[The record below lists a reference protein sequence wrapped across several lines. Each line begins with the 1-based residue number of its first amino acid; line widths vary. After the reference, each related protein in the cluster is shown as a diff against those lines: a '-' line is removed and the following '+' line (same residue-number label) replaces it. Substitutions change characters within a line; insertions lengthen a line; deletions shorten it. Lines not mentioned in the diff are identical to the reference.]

1 MLGKKEYGYR
11 VLSIDTKKKQFAVI
25 HTGDR
30 KVLDDNIDIQLND
43 VISIYK
49 NKASEKMIELFK
61 KVKEYSEKTSIPI
74 SKLIDK
80 AIAMYL
86 ETVE

>member
-1 MLGKKEYGYR
+1 MATNRGLKNRTAISTAIDKELYAK
-11 VLSIDTKKKQFAVI
+11 L
-25 HTGDR
+25 
-30 KVLDDNIDIQLND
+30 
-43 VISIYK
+43 
-49 NKASEKMIELFK
+49 
-61 KVKEYSEKTSIPI
+61 KEYSDETSIPI

>member
-1 MLGKKEYGYR
+1 MVANRGLKKR
-11 VLSIDTKKKQFAVI
+11 TAISTAV
-25 HTGDR
+25 D
-30 KVLDDNIDIQLND
+30 KEL
-43 VISIYK
+43 YK
-49 NKASEKMIELFK
+49 RL
-61 KVKEYSEKTSIPI
+61 KEYSEKTSIPI

>member
-1 MLGKKEYGYR
+1 MATNRGLKNRTAISTAIDKELYAK
-11 VLSIDTKKKQFAVI
+11 L
-25 HTGDR
+25 
-30 KVLDDNIDIQLND
+30 
-43 VISIYK
+43 
-49 NKASEKMIELFK
+49 
-61 KVKEYSEKTSIPI
+61 KEYSDRTSIPI

>member
-1 MLGKKEYGYR
+1 MATNRGLKNRTAISTAIDKELYTR
-11 VLSIDTKKKQFAVI
+11 L
-25 HTGDR
+25 
-30 KVLDDNIDIQLND
+30 
-43 VISIYK
+43 
-49 NKASEKMIELFK
+49 
-61 KVKEYSEKTSIPI
+61 KEYSDKTSIPI

>member
-1 MLGKKEYGYR
+1 MATNIGLKNRTAISTAIDKELYAK
-11 VLSIDTKKKQFAVI
+11 L
-25 HTGDR
+25 
-30 KVLDDNIDIQLND
+30 
-43 VISIYK
+43 
-49 NKASEKMIELFK
+49 
-61 KVKEYSEKTSIPI
+61 KEYSDKTSIPI

>member
-1 MLGKKEYGYR
+1 MTTNRGLKNRTAISTAIDKELYAK
-11 VLSIDTKKKQFAVI
+11 L
-25 HTGDR
+25 
-30 KVLDDNIDIQLND
+30 
-43 VISIYK
+43 
-49 NKASEKMIELFK
+49 
-61 KVKEYSEKTSIPI
+61 KEYSDKTSIPI